1 MKEQQYMPWK
11 IRLGAILVAGAM
23 AVACSD
29 DESSTELNPEGPPM
43 VQQVFVQEKVIS
55 DTATREK
62 FQLAFGDHPE
72 IPLPEEDSVN
82 GDDREV
88 VNAVA
93 RGTAKLRVVFDE
105 ILVGNYLEEIACADG
120 SYSPV
125 PIGANPDDIKD
136 CAGPDLSNCIAVC
149 IGASGPVGILDEN
162 EDGAVDNTRMRDYGG
177 GEFGVS
183 LVCGDQMMPL
193 DPEQSFYNPSGN
205 QLLPAVGLPAS
216 INGLG
221 PALILVPLDGMR
233 TGSECTLTF
242 RDDVRDKDGETV
254 CAPPDG
260 NIDAGCSGGD
270 TSLITFTVEP
280 LSLFSSAPEDEET
293 EVDLTDP
300 GSPDATILLQ
310 FNAAIDPDTID
321 AITLTDM
328 AGDPVPISA
337 TVSAD
342 DGAIVTVTVEGGYQA
357 ESMYTITIGT
367 GLTDRY
373 GGTLPAEIVVTFTT
387 GMPEEI

>member
-1 MKEQQYMPWK
+1 MPWL
-11 IRLGAILVAGAM
+11 IRLGAILGAS
-23 AVACSD
+23 ALALACSD
-29 DESSTELNPEGPPM
+29 DDSSTELHPEGPPM
-43 VQQVFVQEKVIS
+43 VQQVFVQEKVVS

-72 IPLPEEDSVN
+72 IPLPDEDSVN

-125 PIGANPDDIKD
+125 PIGADPDDIKD
-136 CAGPDLSNCIAVC
+136 CSGPDLSRCVAVC
-149 IGASGPVGILDEN
+149 IGDSGPVGILDEN
-162 EDGAVDNTRMRDYGG
+162 EDGASDETRMRDYGG
-177 GEFGVS
+177 GELGVS
-183 LVCGDQMMPL
+183 VMCGDQMMPL
-193 DPEQSFYNPSGN
+193 DPEASFYNPSGN
-205 QLLPAVGLPAS
+205 QLLPAVPPPQN

-221 PALILVPLDGMR
+221 PALVLVPLDGMK

-242 RDDVRDKDGETV
+242 RGDVKDKDGETV

-280 LSLFSSAPEDEET
+280 LSLKRSEPEDEMT
-293 EVDLTDP
+293 DVPLTDP
-300 GSPDATILLQ
+300 ELPDASIYLE
-310 FNAAIDPDTID
+310 FVAAIDPDTVG

-328 AGDPVPISA
+328 MGDPVPVTVA
-337 TVSAD
+337 VSAD
-342 DGAIVTVTVEGGYQA
+342 DAALLTVTVEGGYQA
-357 ESMYTITIGT
+357 ETEYTLTIGT
-367 GLTDRY
+367 GLTDKY
-373 GGTLPAEIVVTFTT
+373 GGALPAEITVTFTT
-387 GMPEEI
+387 GMPEPV